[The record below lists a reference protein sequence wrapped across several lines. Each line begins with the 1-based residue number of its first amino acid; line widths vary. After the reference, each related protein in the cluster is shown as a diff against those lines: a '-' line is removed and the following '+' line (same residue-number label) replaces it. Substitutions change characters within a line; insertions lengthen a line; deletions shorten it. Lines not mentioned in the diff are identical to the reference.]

1 MGLLEADQAIIYG
14 RIVENLRLPSPVDA
28 YFKTI
33 ILPGFSDA
41 HAHPQVVDGGVVG
54 GPWRNSYEWIESRR
68 LAVDEAA
75 IRSDLDLASR
85 LTVAVLKRALLEGTT
100 LIALTGALEAN
111 IRAFLT
117 LKARPRVVFLP
128 TVMSKK
134 GWPSLGQALEA
145 ARRVSMFL
153 DDGSARVGV
162 FLHSIKYAGSD
173 AVREALVSAASK
185 GFIVGMHLSEGVPES
200 GRLKVILKGQK
211 VPGRVVAVHCISDD
225 PQGLGLRCAAC
236 PATNLILYRRTRKTL
251 KGITSFGS
259 DWPLLIGTVPRHLGI
274 IKGVWRRRLEEI
286 LAKATLGGYRDYG
299 MPYSGDL
306 VAFDVS
312 LEKVLEGSALPRLV
326 MVGWNVVVNEGELL
340 DGESYS
346 DVLKEIRNLVF
357 EALEKHPSGERVGD
371 PLAEA
376 EAALHD
382 ALLARHQGG
391 IAASLSSLS

>member
-111 IRAFLT
+111 IRAFLM
-117 LKARPRVVFLP
+117 LKVRPRVVFLP

-326 MVGWNVVVNEGELL
+326 MVGWNVVVNEGKLL

>member
-111 IRAFLT
+111 IRAFLM
-117 LKARPRVVFLP
+117 LKVRPRVVFLP

>member
-1 MGLLEADQAIIYG
+1 MLEADQAIIYG

-111 IRAFLT
+111 IRAFLM
-117 LKARPRVVFLP
+117 LKVRPRVVFLP

-326 MVGWNVVVNEGELL
+326 MVGWNVVVNEGKLL

>member
-14 RIVENLRLPSPVDA
+14 RIVENLRLPSPVDV

-33 ILPGFSDA
+33 LLPGFSDA

-54 GPWRNSYEWIESRR
+54 GPWKNSYEWMESRR
-68 LAVDEAA
+68 LTVDEAA
-75 IRSDLDLASR
+75 VRSDVDLASR
-85 LTVAVLKRALLEGTT
+85 LTAAVLKRALLEGTT
-100 LIALTGALEAN
+100 LIALTGSLEAN
-111 IRAFLT
+111 IRAFLG
-117 LKARPRVVFLP
+117 LEARPRVIFLP

-173 AVREALVSAASK
+173 AVREALVSAASR
-185 GFIVGMHLSEGVPES
+185 GFIAGMHLSEGVPES
-200 GRLKVILKGQK
+200 GRLKAILGGRK

-251 KGITSFGS
+251 RGITSFGS
-259 DWPLLIGTVPRHLGI
+259 DWPLLLGTVPRHLGI
-274 IKGVWRRRLEEI
+274 IKGVWRRHLEEV

-306 VAFDVS
+306 VAFDAS
-312 LEKVLEGSALPRLV
+312 LERVLEGSALPRLV
-326 MVGWNVVVNEGELL
+326 MVGWKVVVDEGKLPG
-340 DGESYS
+340 GEDYR
-346 DVLKEIRNLVF
+346 DVLREIRDLVA
-357 EALEKHPSGERVGD
+357 EAMEKHPSDERIGD

-376 EAALHD
+376 EAALNET
-382 ALLARHQGG
+382 LLTRHQSGVT
-391 IAASLSSLS
+391 ASLSSLG

>member
-1 MGLLEADQAIIYG
+1 MLEADQAIIYG

-111 IRAFLT
+111 IRAFLM
-117 LKARPRVVFLP
+117 LKVRPRVVFLP